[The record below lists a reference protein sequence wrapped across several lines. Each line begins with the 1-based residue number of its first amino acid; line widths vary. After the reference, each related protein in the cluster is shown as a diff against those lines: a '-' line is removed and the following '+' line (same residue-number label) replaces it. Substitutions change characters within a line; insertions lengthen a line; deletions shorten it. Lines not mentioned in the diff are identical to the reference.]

1 MQQENNDT
9 GFQDDIDFYSLL
21 NVPKTASVRQIER

>member
-9 GFQDDIDFYSLL
+9 GFRDDIDFYSLL
-21 NVPKTASVRQIER
+21 NVPKTASIR